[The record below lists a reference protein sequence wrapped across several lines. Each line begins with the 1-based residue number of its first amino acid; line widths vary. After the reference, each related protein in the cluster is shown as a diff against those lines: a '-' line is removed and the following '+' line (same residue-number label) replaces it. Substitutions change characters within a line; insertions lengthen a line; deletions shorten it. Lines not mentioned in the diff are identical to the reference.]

1 MTEIRPIRRA
11 EADQFLTLLC
21 QVFQLDQERANA
33 IFFQEPL
40 FDLERK
46 WGLFEGSDI
55 LSILTTVPLEFGWG
69 HAIGIA
75 GEATRLD
82 RRGEGHA
89 ANLLAQVLNEAGR
102 SQESGA
108 YLFAKE
114 TSLYERLG
122 FDVLDVVIKG
132 DVAQSTEPVG
142 EVVPFEDMKR
152 MYDAWA
158 SGAPARL
165 RRDARRWAYWRWTM
179 KACHP
184 LAGGYFCLEG
194 RQLRE
199 CITNGPQD
207 AWPVPSG
214 SEWVGLSSMADH
226 MEVPLMNREEV
237 MYFMGH
243 KSPDVPQLFLTDQ
256 F

>member
-46 WGLFEGSDI
+46 WGLFEGDQI

-75 GEATRLD
+75 GVATRMD
-82 RRGEGHA
+82 RRGQGLA
-89 ANLLAQVLNEAGR
+89 AQLLEKVLNESSR

-114 TSLYERLG
+114 TELYHRLG
-122 FDVLDVVIKG
+122 FDVLDVV
-132 DVAQSTEPVG
+132 VRG
-142 EVVPFEDMKR
+142 EVCQSAESMGELIPFEQIKR
-152 MYDAWA
+152 AYDAW
-158 SGAPARL
+158 SVGSPARL

-179 KACHP
+179 KQCHP
-184 LAGGYFCLEG
+184 LAGGYYSLEG

-199 CITNGPQD
+199 CLCTSSPD
-207 AWPVPSG
+207 AWPVPSAT
-214 SEWVGLSSMADH
+214 EFVGLASMADS
-226 MEVPLMNREEV
+226 MEVPLANREEV

-243 KSPDVPQLFLTDQ
+243 RSPDLPQLFLTDQ